1 MKNKT
6 KSDIV
11 NEIYSST
18 GTSKIFI
25 NDLIDHLIKIFITTL
40 KDKKKINIKNFG
52 SFNIKFKSSRIG
64 RNPKNLKTYKI
75 SERNFITFKTSK
87 NLKKLI
93 NE

>member
-25 NDLIDHLIKIFITTL
+25 NDLIDHLIKTFITTL
-40 KDKKKINIKNFG
+40 KEKKKINIKNFG

-75 SERNFITFKTSK
+75 SERNFITFKISK

>member
-25 NDLIDHLIKIFITTL
+25 NDLIDHLIKTFITTL

-75 SERNFITFKTSK
+75 SERNFITFKISK

>member
-75 SERNFITFKTSK
+75 SERNFITFKISK

>member
-25 NDLIDHLIKIFITTL
+25 NDLIDHFIKTFITTL
-40 KDKKKINIKNFG
+40 KEKKKNKYK
-52 SFNIKFKSSRIG
+52 KFWVI
-64 RNPKNLKTYKI
+64 
-75 SERNFITFKTSK
+75 
-87 NLKKLI
+87 
-93 NE
+93 

>member
-6 KSDIV
+6 KFDIV
-11 NEIYSST
+11 KDIHSTT
-18 GTSKIFI
+18 GTSKVFI
-25 NDLIDHLIKIFITTL
+25 NDLIDHFLKVFVTTL

-75 SERNFITFKTSK
+75 SERNFITFKISK